1 MTECDRWF
9 FLTQCCTPF
18 LPTPAL
24 GLGSARRGGAPST
37 ADGHFI
43 ALGST
48 EENLR
53 KITVGLAQIGT
64 PDQPPF
70 DRTTGTGFVAAHDGH
85 YSDALTRK
93 PPHPT
98 HLLVT
103 ECTGALSPSLIL
115 LLHILARTATA
126 KGAQDATVYGESR
139 ASPHAFYAH
148 HAAAISAAVQ
158 LQDAETLQNAAASLV
173 FAVSM
178 GLA

>member
-70 DRTTGTGFVAAHDGH
+70 DRTTGTGFARAQ
-85 YSDALTRK
+85 
-93 PPHPT
+93 
-98 HLLVT
+98 
-103 ECTGALSPSLIL
+103 PS
-115 LLHILARTATA
+115 
-126 KGAQDATVYGESR
+126 
-139 ASPHAFYAH
+139 F
-148 HAAAISAAVQ
+148 
-158 LQDAETLQNAAASLV
+158 
-173 FAVSM
+173 
-178 GLA
+178 